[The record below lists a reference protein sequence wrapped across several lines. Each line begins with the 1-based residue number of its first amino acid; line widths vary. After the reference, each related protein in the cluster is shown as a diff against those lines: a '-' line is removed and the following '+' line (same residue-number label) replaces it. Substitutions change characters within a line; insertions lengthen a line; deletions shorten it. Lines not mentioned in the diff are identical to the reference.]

1 MTKLALNTSSRR
13 LFQTKVHSQTPNQN
27 KFKDMS
33 ETQPKSRPLINNEL
47 SKKLQSHSLISSEK
61 CKQMKTIAI
70 NLGSDD
76 EANEKIEHYNYL
88 DESIAKVEQTERG
101 SNGVSQSYGSDE
113 TVQVSAIT
121 KTKSEPKACTKHK
134 SKTKKNKENIG
145 FDTQRVGE
153 AAPKEEYVR
162 LADITAK
169 FAQISEQAKNEYSV
183 KDLFYKPNTAEE
195 GYGSESQD
203 DRLFQKYEDQKKE
216 ILVKVKE
223 SQSRK
228 ELEEIEEAELS
239 EYESS
244 TIDERMQSNIANAT
258 NTDASFQTANHFEL
272 LSLNQLEKY
281 DPNNLPILYIDIK
294 ITHDKVSRL
303 VLYKNQTP
311 YDAALAFIQKHNIP
325 SKLRP
330 YLINKVQAHYDKI
343 NI

>member
-1 MTKLALNTSSRR
+1 
-13 LFQTKVHSQTPNQN
+13 
-27 KFKDMS
+27 
-33 ETQPKSRPLINNEL
+33 
-47 SKKLQSHSLISSEK
+47 
-61 CKQMKTIAI
+61 MKTIAI

-88 DESIAKVEQTERG
+88 DESIAKVEQTERSSVG
-101 SNGVSQSYGSDE
+101 ISHSYGSDE
-113 TVQVSAIT
+113 IVQVSASNKLQTENKICPKHKG
-121 KTKSEPKACTKHK
+121 KTKR
-134 SKTKKNKENIG
+134 NKENVG
-145 FDTQRVGE
+145 FGSDVVSE
-153 AAPKEEYVR
+153 KPPKEEYVR

-169 FAQISEQAKNEYSV
+169 FAKINEQVKSDYSV
-183 KDLFYKPNTAEE
+183 KDVFCKTNYVEDE
-195 GYGSESQD
+195 YGVEHQD

-216 ILVKVKE
+216 ILDKVKE
-223 SQSRK
+223 SKSRK

-272 LSLNQLEKY
+272 LSLGQLEKY

-294 ITHDKVSRL
+294 ITHDQVSRL

-311 YDAALAFIQKHNIP
+311 YEAAAEFIQRHNIP
-325 SKLRP
+325 CKLRP

-343 NI
+343 CQGRLKQLNQ